1 MSALNGKILLIE
13 DKLDNISHIENMIK
27 EAGYEVFRAAGTPQ
41 EALRMTILMLQSTII
56 IAHDSLGNTIL
67 STARELNKEI
77 SIIMLGTS
85 DETLLL
91 PSSEAGK
98 TAYLKAPFTTSVLKA
113 VIDFISR

>member
-13 DKLDNISHIENMIK
+13 DKLEDISHIESMLK
-27 EAGYEVFRAAGTPQ
+27 EAGYDVFKAAGTPQ
-41 EALRMTILMLQSTII
+41 EALRMTILMLQSTLI
-56 IAHDSLGNTIL
+56 IAHDSLSDTIL

-77 SIIMLGTS
+77 SFIMLGTS

-91 PSSEAGK
+91 PSIEAGR

>member
-13 DKLDNISHIENMIK
+13 DKLENISHIENMIK

-56 IAHDSLGNTIL
+56 IAHDSLSDSIF

-77 SIIMLGTS
+77 SFIMLGTS
-85 DETLLL
+85 DETLML
-91 PSSEAGK
+91 PNVEVGK
-98 TAYLKAPFTTSVLKA
+98 IAYLKAPFTTSVLKA